1 MRFERAE
8 LFVSWV
14 LLLMAALS
22 AIIAQLKHIN
32 VLYSEYVFRGTL
44 ALVFLG
50 VGQFCRRVRAHPS
63 IAASATAIGLFLVA
77 GQVMRLFNY
86 TLLPYHYSSIDH
98 ILAAMDAK
106 FGFVWSSFAV
116 EMANYPKLGNLL
128 RIIYVSCYLQI
139 ALLVILLGIFGKNS
153 AITRFLCTNVIGGLI
168 TICLWFLFPSSTP
181 AAFQALSPGIG
192 SKLDL
197 VLSVEWGK
205 WLATIGN
212 TGLHTLNP
220 SELGG
225 IIGFPSFHA
234 VMAILILRYSKE
246 FPGGLA
252 FYSTLNVLMI
262 PAILLHGAH
271 NLVDVIGGCA
281 VGAIS
286 IWLTEKNAISK
297 SQNSESVLKP
307 RLSGHLMRFSALPVL
322 TNIEFA
328 PLRFLKNHTS

>member
-8 LFVSWV
+8 LFVLWV

-22 AIIAQLKHIN
+22 IIIAQLKHIN
-32 VLYSEYVFRGTL
+32 VLYSEYIFRGTL

-50 VGQFCRRVRAHPS
+50 IGQFCRRVRAYPS
-63 IAASATAIGLFLVA
+63 IATSATAVALFLVA

-86 TLLPYHYSSIDH
+86 TLLPYDYSSIDH
-98 ILAAMDAK
+98 LLAWLDAK
-106 FGFVWSSFAV
+106 LGFVWSSFAV
-116 EMANYPKLGNLL
+116 EMTNYPKLCNLL
-128 RIIYVSCYLQI
+128 GLVYISCYLQI
-139 ALLVILLGIFGKNS
+139 ASLVIMLGIFRRNS
-153 AITRFLCTNVIGGLI
+153 AITRFLSANVIGGLI
-168 TICLWFLFPSSTP
+168 TICIWFLFPSSTP
-181 AAFQALSPGIG
+181 SAFQALSPEIG

-205 WLATIGN
+205 WLAAVGHS
-212 TGLHTLNP
+212 GLHTLNP

-225 IIGFPSFHA
+225 IVGFPSFHT
-234 VMAILILRYSKE
+234 VMAILILRYAKE

-286 IWLTEKNAISK
+286 IWLTEKNELIVSRNSLRGELCF
-297 SQNSESVLKP
+297 SQKNEL
-307 RLSGHLMRFSALPVL
+307 L
-322 TNIEFA
+322 T
-328 PLRFLKNHTS
+328 S